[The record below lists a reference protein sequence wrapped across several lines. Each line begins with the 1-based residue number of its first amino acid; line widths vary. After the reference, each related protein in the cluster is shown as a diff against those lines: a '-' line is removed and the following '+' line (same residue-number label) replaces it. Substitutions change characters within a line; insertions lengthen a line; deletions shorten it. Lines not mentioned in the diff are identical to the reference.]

1 MNASVTPTAGANQ
14 VLRKSA
20 YPSIGS
26 NAAFWAAVRALPID
40 FENDAFNEMLR
51 DIVDVIDA
59 HISPLRDSLK
69 AQSSELAGLR
79 ARQVQMLCA
88 PASQGV
94 GPKPE
99 HETPAQPVPQ
109 VEQSD
114 LDVLAE
120 CEGLASGLIH
130 NAGSPANTVAARK
143 LYSKLTDMREAAADL
158 QSAQRKDAISQLAM
172 SFAKRHQSY
181 DTFQNHTHRYLTK
194 RLGAGE
200 ANDTVSSSLRL
211 VRAAAIV
218 ARAFT
223 VSGAS
228 MHDVVNELYQAPP
241 VSSAAGVGEALI
253 ALAGVASAARLH
265 LDSVGD
271 EQLERLLSIRSMPS
285 FYASTDGFPVPF

>member
-1 MNASVTPTAGANQ
+1 MNPSAPPTASAHKAL
-14 VLRKSA
+14 VKSS

-26 NAAFWAAVRALPID
+26 NVAFWAAMRTLPID
-40 FENDAFNEMLR
+40 FENDAFNELLR

-59 HISPLRDSLK
+59 HMTPLQDRLR

-79 ARQVQMLCA
+79 ARQVQTLCA
-88 PASQGV
+88 PTSQEAA
-94 GPKPE
+94 KQPE
-99 HETPAQPVPQ
+99 HVMPAQPIHQ
-109 VEQSD
+109 VEQEE

-120 CEGLASGLIH
+120 CESLAGGLIH
-130 NAGSPANTVAARK
+130 NAGSPANTSAARK
-143 LYSKLTDMREAAADL
+143 LYSKLTQMREAAAE
-158 QSAQRKDAISQLAM
+158 AQRVQRGDAISQLAM

-228 MHDVVNELYQAPP
+228 MHDIVTDLNKSPP
-241 VSSAAGVGEALI
+241 VSTAAGVGEALI

-265 LDSVGD
+265 LDSVAD
-271 EQLERLLSIRSMPS
+271 EQLERLLSIRAMPS